1 MIFCTMEIT
10 LGTISIVLT
19 PVFVHITDAPR
30 HVSGL
35 VNRLEVPPTLI
46 KCVYKSRMEQIGNE
60 L

>member
-46 KCVYKSRMEQIGNE
+46 KCVYKSRME
-60 L
+60 

>member
-19 PVFVHITDAPR
+19 LVFVHITDAPK
-30 HVSGL
+30 HVSVL
-35 VNRLEVPPTLI
+35 VNRLEVPSTLI

-60 L
+60 P